1 MSPPGQP
8 RSAGPVNYGA
18 AFKRHE
24 GGTVG
29 VTTIVLE
36 RTQRLQALDRANR
49 VRTVRAQL
57 KREIASGEVTAA
69 EVILAQRWELDGMS
83 LSELLV
89 CQRRWGDLR
98 SLRFLAVLG
107 MSSTKTIGSMT
118 ERQRI
123 AAAAELMAE

>member
-1 MSPPGQP
+1 V
-8 RSAGPVNYGA
+8 A
-18 AFKRHE
+18 
-24 GGTVG
+24 
-29 VTTIVLE
+29 VTTTFPE

-49 VRTVRAQL
+49 VRTVRARF

-69 EVILAQRWELDGMS
+69 EVILKQRWELDGMS

-89 CQRRWGDLR
+89 SQPRWGDLR
-98 SLRFLAVLG
+98 SLRFLAVLE

-123 AAAAELMAE
+123 ATAAELTAERGAR

>member
-1 MSPPGQP
+1 
-8 RSAGPVNYGA
+8 
-18 AFKRHE
+18 
-24 GGTVG
+24 VG